1 MMEPNRN
8 VTKILIGCVVA
19 VLLVGFFGAGLVGG
33 YVGHDVIHSVT
44 STANTNP
51 MTSGSVSTST
61 EEQFAP
67 LWEAWQIVHNQYLNQ
82 PVDDQKLLQG
92 AIRGMMDSLGDPHSG
107 YMNPVEYSD
116 ATAHLEGYSGIGAW
130 VNTEGEF
137 LTITEPMKGSPAEAA
152 GLKAGDQ
159 IIAIDGV
166 DMKGTVAELA
176 RQKVLGPAGTNVV
189 LKILREGDE
198 QPFDVTITRQ
208 QISIPSTEYKMLDN
222 QIAYVRLN
230 VFSNTTGDELHAAL
244 VDLMAQ
250 NPKGLILDLRYNG
263 GGYLETAITVGSE
276 FIASGVVAYEEYGD
290 GKRNTF
296 NASGKGIAT
305 EIPMVVLVNEWT
317 ASASEIVAGALQD
330 HGRAKLVGVTTYGK
344 GTAQNWIPLT
354 NNEGAVRVT
363 VARWLTPNERNVT
376 GTGLIPDV
384 EVKISDADA
393 QAAIDTQLNKAIE
406 LLSQH

>member
-1 MMEPNRN
+1 
-8 VTKILIGCVVA
+8 L
-19 VLLVGFFGAGLVGG
+19 GAGLVGG
-33 YVGHDVIHSVT
+33 YVGHDVIHALT
-44 STANTNP
+44 STIN
-51 MTSGSVSTST
+51 SGITTDADTSTST
-61 EEQFAP
+61 EELFTP
-67 LWEAWQIVHNQYLNQ
+67 FWEAWQIVHNQYIDQ
-82 PVDDQKLLQG
+82 PVDDQKLMEG

-107 YMNPVEYSD
+107 YMNPTEYSD
-116 ATAHLEGYSGIGAW
+116 ASAPLEGYSGIGAW

-137 LTITEPMKGSPAEAA
+137 LTITEPIKGSPAEAA

-189 LKILREGDE
+189 LKILREGVE

-230 VFSNTTGDELHAAL
+230 AFSNTTSEELHAAL

-250 NPKGLILDLRYNG
+250 NPKSLILDLRNNG
-263 GGYLETAITVGSE
+263 GGYLDTAIAVGSE
-276 FIASGVVAYEEYGD
+276 FIPSGVVAYEEYGD

-296 NASGKGIAT
+296 NASGQGIAT
-305 EIPMVVLVNEWT
+305 QIPMVVLVNEWT
-317 ASASEIVAGALQD
+317 ASASEVVAGALQD
-330 HGRAKLVGVTTYGK
+330 QERAQLVGVTTYGK

-354 NNEGAVRVT
+354 NDEGAIRVT
-363 VARWLTPNERNVT
+363 IARWLTPNERNVT
-376 GTGLIPDV
+376 GTGLTPDV

-393 QAAIDTQLNKAIE
+393 KAAIDTQLNKAIE
-406 LLSQH
+406 ILSQP